1 MSRRLGG
8 RRATQGPV
16 TAAAEG
22 AAATWAGTSSS
33 AKAARSSLHCSRLVP
48 ETGTQNSHCHLY
60 LPTKQVP
67 SVGADCTRATQDVL
81 WGKRITGPRR
91 RARDGVHGSLVRG
104 RPVALQA
111 LGRGDSRHR
120 LVCRGRYST
129 VPQAQPRQAHGSNT
143 TQRNA
148 QPASPLPRYLA
159 AAKQRARASSSP
171 GDESMTGPI
180 CVNPS
185 KSRVNHSMGLHRL
198 VPISRARCCLYP
210 HTHARSTH
218 SSLTHKNASLTGT
231 DGKGAENGWM
241 DG

>member
-1 MSRRLGG
+1 MSTVGRAHVPPFGRAAGDAGSCDSSSRR
-8 RRATQGPV
+8 
-16 TAAAEG
+16 
-22 AAATWAGTSSS
+22 SSS
-33 AKAARSSLHCSRLVP
+33 DLGWNKQLCQSRSSLHCSRLVP

-67 SVGADCTRATQDVL
+67 SVGADCTRATQDVVL

-129 VPQAQPRQAHGSNT
+129 VPQAQPRQAHGCNT

-198 VPISRARCCLYP
+198 VPISRARCCLCP
-210 HTHARSTH
+210 HTHTRARHTH
-218 SSLTHKNASLTGT
+218 HSHTKTQA
-231 DGKGAENGWM
+231 
-241 DG
+241 

>member
-1 MSRRLGG
+1 MQTLRCRRWVASMSRRLGG

-33 AKAARSSLHCSRLVP
+33 AKAARSSLHCSWLVP

-67 SVGADCTRATQDVL
+67 SVGADCTRATQDVVL

-198 VPISRARCCLYP
+198 VPISRARCCL
-210 HTHARSTH
+210 
-218 SSLTHKNASLTGT
+218 
-231 DGKGAENGWM
+231 
-241 DG
+241 